1 VDAVRVRRLLASV
14 RRHRN
19 RRRGAV
25 MMVVFVAMVDALAL
39 ALARWWRKRKTSP
52 LAGALSLEGG
62 E

>member
-1 VDAVRVRRLLASV
+1 
-14 RRHRN
+14 
-19 RRRGAV
+19 

-39 ALARWWRKRKTSP
+39 ALARWWRKRKPSP